1 MAVPVRRD
9 HDYGG
14 FAKITGLPDPSSA
27 QDAATKAYADRGIKD
42 SDLAKLT
49 ASQIALADYLGV
61 RDVSDTSM
69 AATGTNKE
77 ILVGD
82 IIDKLRLDQGLPLVK
97 YKTADQSNS
106 SNTTL
111 ADVTDMAWAMAV
123 SGEYVLEVIC
133 FVVSAATT
141 TGLVLALNGPASPT
155 AVQYSM
161 ESPTS
166 GTAGFHSGA
175 TAYETALVA
184 TGVLSTTLP
193 QAVRLWGHIRN
204 GSNAGDLQLRM
215 RSEVS
220 GSNTTI
226 RRGSFGRLTRVA

>member
-1 MAVPVRRD
+1 MAD
-9 HDYGG
+9 
-14 FAKITGLPDPSSA
+14 
-27 QDAATKAYADRGIKD
+27 TKQSDF
-42 SDLAKLT
+42 SDLTEATL
-49 ASQIALADYLGV
+49 SLSDFIPI

-69 AATGTNKE
+69 AASGTNKE
-77 ILVGD
+77 ATLQD
-82 IIDKLRLDQGLPLVK
+82 HLDLLRDTQAVPLLK
-97 YKTADQSNS
+97 YKTSDQSES

-111 ADVTDMAWAMAV
+111 ANVTDLAWPMIASA
-123 SGEYVLEVIC
+123 EYVLEVIC
-133 FVVSAATT
+133 FVVAAAAT

-166 GTAGFHSGA
+166 GTAGFHAGS

-184 TGVLSTTLP
+184 TGVVSTTLP

-215 RSEVS
+215 RSEIS
-220 GSNTTI
+220 GSNATI
-226 RRGSFGRLTRVA
+226 RRGSFGRLIRVA

>member
-1 MAVPVRRD
+1 MAD
-9 HDYGG
+9 
-14 FAKITGLPDPSSA
+14 
-27 QDAATKAYADRGIKD
+27 TKQSDF
-42 SDLAKLT
+42 SDLTEATL
-49 ASQIALADYLGV
+49 SLSDLIPV
-61 RDVSDTSM
+61 RDVSDLSM
-69 AATGTNKE
+69 AASGTNKE
-77 ILVGD
+77 VTLQD
-82 IIDKLRLDQGLPLVK
+82 HLDLLRDTQAVPLLK
-97 YKTADQSNS
+97 YKTSDQSNS

-111 ADVTDMAWAMAV
+111 ADVTDMVWPMIASA
-123 SGEYVLEVIC
+123 EYVLEVVC
-133 FVVSAATT
+133 FVVSAAAT

-166 GTAGFHSGA
+166 GTAGFHAGS

-184 TGVLSTTLP
+184 TGVISTSLP

-204 GSNAGDLQLRM
+204 GTNAGDLQLRM

-226 RRGSFGRLTRVA
+226 RRGSFGRLIRVA